1 MLTGRTGLCPVMVGR
16 GMELARL
23 HAALAADGTQLA
35 LVSGEAGV
43 GKTRLLRELAATL
56 PAGARVLAGQ
66 ASQGVP
72 ARPFQLLLEAIGPS
86 VAGWRQVPRRLAQRE
101 EPLRLLLRPIL
112 AHLEPCSDREYGQEE
127 LLGAAVALV
136 EDLLIGAGRGVLVFE
151 DLHWADAQSVALFGR
166 LALTPGLGALV
177 VGSFR
182 PEAVDR
188 RHPLVA
194 TLAEVGRQREVTQV
208 ALDRLDRH
216 GVAELLAAVY
226 RHPVPFR
233 VAEAMH
239 RRTGGNPFFL
249 EELLVTAGDTD
260 PEELQDLPLPWNLS
274 EAVLRRLDHL
284 DPVQRRVVEAAAVLG
299 ERIPFDLLAAVTGS
313 GESELIDTLRKLVA
327 GGVVLEDEPDVFRF
341 RHALTREA
349 IAGELLGRERRR
361 LHEKALAGLQEAGS
375 TDWAA
380 IAWHAGGA
388 GRYDDL
394 VSAARAGAAAYLQRG
409 ASLEALRLAEQGL
422 AEAGD
427 DLELEMSASKAA
439 WLVGLIDIAIEHGQ
453 RWYAL
458 ARRGVQPGAEVGAL
472 IHLARL
478 YYEAED
484 RERQWEAVWSCVRVA
499 EGLGRGEPLARA
511 YALVAEAYMLGDQ
524 RDQAVQ
530 WSDRALELA
539 EEVGCHPARLT
550 ALVNKGSA
558 LIDLPRQRQEGIA
571 LLERSVV
578 EAEAAGFN
586 LLLHRALYNLLWGTL
601 GVWPPERSRQTL
613 RALRELSE
621 RTGRDAALGKLHL
634 VAAEIAMVEGD
645 LGAASAAL
653 HEERRMRLAGMDRL
667 IPLRFAHW
675 RARLA
680 LEAGDLAGAEVA
692 LAEHPA
698 PSERDG
704 DSHLTSSLSLLRLEL
719 AARRGD
725 LDSVRALLD
734 GLAPEVV
741 AHACCSLHLGMDA
754 LAPALLAAIRAGL
767 EPARA
772 RGLVVEVEHAAGE
785 LYPELTAAGGHLATT
800 RRHLEAALLEAEGD
814 AAEALDAYLEVA
826 GAPGTATAAGAVAGQ
841 RTVLLRADCQLG
853 AARCLVALGR
863 YEPAKAH
870 ALVAE
875 ELLER
880 WPGWRRDEARALLV
894 RLRAE
899 PRRATG
905 PLTPR
910 EREVAALVA
919 GGLSNGE
926 VAKRLFISTKT
937 ASVHVSNILGKLG
950 MSSRAEIAAWAVGT
964 GLATVG
970 QGQR

>member
-1 MLTGRTGLCPVMVGR
+1 MLAGRTGLCPVMVGR
-16 GMELARL
+16 GIELARL
-23 HAALAADGTQLA
+23 QRALAADATQVV

-56 PAGARVLAGQ
+56 PAGARLLAGQ

-86 VAGWRQVPRRLAQRE
+86 VSGWRQVPQRLADRE

-112 AHLEPCSDREYGQEE
+112 PHLEPCSDREYSQEE

-166 LALTPGLGALV
+166 LALVPSLGALL

-188 RHPLVA
+188 RHPLVG
-194 TLAEVGRQREVTQV
+194 TLADVGRQREITQV
-208 ALDRLDRH
+208 ALDRLDQH
-216 GVAELLAAVY
+216 AVAELLGAVY
-226 RHPVPFR
+226 GHPVPFR

-260 PEELQDLPLPWNLS
+260 PEELQDLPLPWNLA

-284 DPVQRRVVEAAAVLG
+284 GPAQRRVVEAAAVLG
-299 ERIPFDLLAAVTGS
+299 ERIPFDLLASVTGTD
-313 GESELIDTLRKLVA
+313 ENELIDTLRKLVA

-375 TDWAA
+375 IDWAA
-380 IAWHAGGA
+380 IAWHARGA

-394 VSAARAGAAAYLQRG
+394 ISAARAGAGAYLQRG
-409 ASLEALRLAEQGL
+409 ASLEALRLAEEGL
-422 AEAGD
+422 SEAGD
-427 DLELEMSASKAA
+427 DVELEMSASKAA
-439 WLVGLIDIAIEHGQ
+439 WLVGLIDVAIEHGE
-453 RWYAL
+453 RWHAV
-458 ARRGVQPGAEVGAL
+458 ARRAGQPAAEVGAL
-472 IHLARL
+472 VHLARL

-484 RERQWEAVWSCVRVA
+484 RERQWEAVWTCMRVA
-499 EGLGRGEPLARA
+499 EPLGRGEPLARA

-524 RDQAVQ
+524 RDEAVE

-539 EEVGCHPARLT
+539 EEIGFRPAQVT

-558 LIDLPRQRQEGIA
+558 LVEKPGGRQEGVA
-571 LLERSVV
+571 LLERAI
-578 EAEAAGFN
+578 AEASSAGYN
-586 LLLHRALYNLLWGTL
+586 LLLHRALHNLLWGTL
-601 GVWPPERSRQTL
+601 GEWPPERSRQTL
-613 RALRELSE
+613 RALRDLSE
-621 RTGRDAALGKLHL
+621 RTGRGGALGKLHL
-634 VAAEIAMVEGD
+634 LAMEIATVEGD
-645 LGAASAAL
+645 LAAARAAL
-653 HEERRMRLAGMDRL
+653 QEERRLRLPGTDHL
-667 IPLRFAHW
+667 IPMQLANW

-680 LEAGDLAGAEVA
+680 LEAGDLAGAEAA
-692 LAEHPA
+692 LAEHA
-698 PSERDG
+698 ASERDADPYVSG
-704 DSHLTSSLSLLRLEL
+704 IESLLRVEL

-725 LDSVRALLD
+725 RDRLRALLD
-734 GLAPEVV
+734 TTSTAAA
-741 AHACCSLHLGMDA
+741 AHAFSSPHLGADSVA
-754 LAPALLAAIRAGL
+754 GGLLAAIRAGL
-767 EPARA
+767 EPAVVRGFLAEAERA
-772 RGLVVEVEHAAGE
+772 VAELSPPVSEDAHGGE
-785 LYPELTAAGGHLATT
+785 RRLASA
-800 RRHLEAALLEAEGD
+800 RRHLEAALLEADGEVAG
-814 AAEALDAYLEVA
+814 ALDAYLEA
-826 GAPGTATAAGAVAGQ
+826 GGPESK
-841 RTVLLRADCQLG
+841 RTVPLRADCQLG
-853 AARCLVALGR
+853 AARCLLALGR
-863 YEPAKAH
+863 PELAKAH
-870 ALVAE
+870 ARAAE

-894 RLRAE
+894 RLRAV
-899 PRRATG
+899 PRRGTG

-910 EREVAALVA
+910 EREVAQLVA
-919 GGLSNGE
+919 QGLSNGE
-926 VAKRLFISTKT
+926 VAKRLFITTKT
-937 ASVHVSNILGKLG
+937 ASVHVSNILAKLG

-964 GLATVG
+964 GLATA
-970 QGQR
+970 GQRQR

>member
-1 MLTGRTGLCPVMVGR
+1 MLAGRTGLCPVMVGR

-23 HAALAADGTQLA
+23 QRALAADATRLV

-56 PAGARVLAGQ
+56 PAGARLLAGQ

-86 VAGWRQVPRRLAQRE
+86 VSGWRQVPQRLADRE
-101 EPLRLLLRPIL
+101 EPLRLLLRPVL
-112 AHLEPCSDREYGQEE
+112 PHLEPCTDREYSQEE

-151 DLHWADAQSVALFGR
+151 DLHWADAQSVALLGR
-166 LALTPGLGALV
+166 LALVPRLGALL

-194 TLAEVGRQREVTQV
+194 TLAEVGRQREITQV
-208 ALDRLDRH
+208 ALDRLDQH
-216 GVAELLAAVY
+216 AVAELLAAVY
-226 RHPVPFR
+226 GHPVPFR

-284 DPVQRRVVEAAAVLG
+284 GPAQRRVIEAAAVLG

-313 GESELIDTLRKLVA
+313 DENELIDTLRKLVA

-341 RHALTREA
+341 RHSLTREA

-375 TDWAA
+375 SDWAA
-380 IAWHAGGA
+380 IAWHARGA

-394 VSAARAGAAAYLQRG
+394 VSAARAGAKAYLQRG
-409 ASLEALRLAEQGL
+409 ASLEALRLAEEGL
-422 AEAGD
+422 SEAGD
-427 DLELEMSASKAA
+427 DMELEASASRAA
-439 WLVGLIDIAIEHGQ
+439 WLVGLIDVAIEHGE
-453 RWYAL
+453 RWHA
-458 ARRGVQPGAEVGAL
+458 ATRRAGQPEAEVAAL

-484 RERQWEAVWSCVRVA
+484 RERQWEAVWSCMRVA
-499 EGLGRGEPLARA
+499 SPLGRGEPLARA

-524 RDQAVQ
+524 REEAVE

-539 EEVGCHPARLT
+539 EEIGFRPARVT

-558 LIDLPRQRQEGIA
+558 VIEQPGRQQEGVE
-571 LLERSVV
+571 LLELAI
-578 EAEAAGFN
+578 AEASEAGYD
-586 LLLHRALYNLLWGTL
+586 LLLHRALHNLLWGTL
-601 GVWPPERSRQTL
+601 GSWPPERSRLTL

-621 RTGRDAALGKLHL
+621 RTGRGGALGKLHL
-634 VAAEIAMVEGD
+634 LDLEIATVEGD
-645 LGAASAAL
+645 LTAAETAL
-653 HEERRMRLAGMDRL
+653 REERRLRLPGTDQL
-667 IPLRFAHW
+667 ISLQFANW

-680 LEAGDLAGAEVA
+680 LEAGDLAEAEAV
-692 LAEHPA
+692 LAEHAGGP
-698 PSERDG
+698 RDA
-704 DSHLTSSLSLLRLEL
+704 DRHVATTESLLRVEL

-725 LDSVRALLD
+725 LERVDALLD
-734 GLAPEVV
+734 GLDVDAV
-741 AHACCSLHLGMDA
+741 ANAWCSPNLGTDS
-754 LAPALLAAIRAGL
+754 LTTALLAAIRAGL

-772 RGLVVEVEHAAGE
+772 RALVARVERAVAELSPPADDRTNRGE
-785 LYPELTAAGGHLATT
+785 RPLASA
-800 RRHLEAALLEAEGD
+800 RRHLEGALLEAEGD
-814 AAEALDAYLEVA
+814 LAGALDAYREA
-826 GAPGTATAAGAVAGQ
+826 GQAEGQ
-841 RTVLLRADCQLG
+841 RTVPLRADCQLG

-863 YEPAKAH
+863 SELAKAH
-870 ALVAE
+870 ARAAE
-875 ELLER
+875 ELLRR
-880 WPGWRRDEARALLV
+880 WPGWRREEARALLV
-894 RLRAE
+894 RLRAV
-899 PRRATG
+899 PRRAPG

-910 EREVAALVA
+910 EREVAQLVA
-919 GGLSNGE
+919 EGMSNGE

-937 ASVHVSNILGKLG
+937 ASVHVSNILAKLG